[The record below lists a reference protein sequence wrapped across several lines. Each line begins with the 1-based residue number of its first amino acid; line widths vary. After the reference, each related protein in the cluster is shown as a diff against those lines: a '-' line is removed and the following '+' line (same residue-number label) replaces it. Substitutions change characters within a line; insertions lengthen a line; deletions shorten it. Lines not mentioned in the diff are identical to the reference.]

1 MAGIGPPL
9 SLPRTTTVQP
19 TEMDLEM
26 NQEARK
32 IGELQVSYEGYM
44 KSLSPGKRHTRVIV
58 VLLYWRK
65 EANSWLDA
73 EKEVRMFAFV
83 SSRL

>member
-1 MAGIGPPL
+1 MAGPSS

-19 TEMDLEM
+19 TAMDLEM
-26 NQEARK
+26 NREARE
-32 IGELQVSYEGYM
+32 IGELQVRYEEYM
-44 KSLSPGKRHTRVIV
+44 KDLSPGKRHMRVIV
-58 VLLYWRK
+58 VLLYWLK

-73 EKEVRMFAFV
+73 EEEVRRFAFV